1 MPKKK
6 SEKSLDELLEEALVE
21 EGEEPY
27 EVPENWVWVKIGNV
41 IEEVEKKDPK
51 KEGADKFTYL
61 DISSINNITGKRSEE
76 RRVG

>member
-6 SEKSLDELLEEALVE
+6 PEKSLDELLEEALVK

-51 KEGADKFTYL
+51 KEGVDKFTYL
-61 DISSINNITGKRSEE
+61 DISSINNILLPQNA
-76 RRVG
+76 VGF